1 MGGGEVDAAKDKALL
16 DAFSQAIASAMRFRC
31 PPASW

>member
-16 DAFSQAIASAMRFRC
+16 DAFSQAIASAMQGG
-31 PPASW
+31 A